1 MKAALTAIAFVFAGM
16 VTQASAQQCVSVNN
30 VISKADEFK
39 RPYAYLAKGD
49 LLTALAAIYAAQTN
63 NYFDPDRAM
72 VIEVNGS
79 IIVGILHGADICGF
93 LMIHDPDMADA
104 IRLAAFGTTI

>member
-1 MKAALTAIAFVFAGM
+1 MKRALIALAFAGM
-16 VTQASAQQCVSVNN
+16 VTQASAQQCVSVDN

-49 LLTALAAIYAAQTN
+49 MLTSLAAIYAAQTG

-72 VIEVNGS
+72 IIDVNGS
-79 IIVGILHGADICGF
+79 IVVGILHGAEICGF
-93 LMIHDPDMADA
+93 LMVHDPDMADA
-104 IRLAAFGTTI
+104 IRLAAFGTKI